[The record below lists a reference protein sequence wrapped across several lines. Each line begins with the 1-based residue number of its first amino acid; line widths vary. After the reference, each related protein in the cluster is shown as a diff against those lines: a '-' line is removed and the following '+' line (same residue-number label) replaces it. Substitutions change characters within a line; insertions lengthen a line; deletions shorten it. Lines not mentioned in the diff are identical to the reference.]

1 MRSRPAAI
9 PQYLKSG
16 RLAKFFLIFYVLFVP
31 VEFSVTGYCGLRVR
45 CGA

>member
-16 RLAKFFLIFYVLFVP
+16 RLAMFFLIFYVLFVP
-31 VEFSVTGYCGLRVR
+31 VLFSVAGYCGLLVR